1 MIRNVKR
8 KLNDPHIKSFKSV
21 ATGIMGIMRRRTF
34 MAIFWISDVA
44 FKVCIY
50 HVNYL
55 LYYCFYTN
63 LRPGGRDFRKAL
75 VINIKAQFVMRNSML
90 KLTTI
95 PVWIGF
101 NKTIDKLNMMLFFL
115 MTTYV
120 WARIIYHSP
129 FLTFEGA
136 ISKGFEEVLV
146 SN

>member
-8 KLNDPHIKSFKSV
+8 KLKDPKIKSFNSV
-21 ATGIMGIMRRRTF
+21 TTDTGIMGTMRRRTF
-34 MAIFWISDVA
+34 MAILWISDVA

-95 PVWIGF
+95 PV
-101 NKTIDKLNMMLFFL
+101 
-115 MTTYV
+115 
-120 WARIIYHSP
+120 
-129 FLTFEGA
+129 
-136 ISKGFEEVLV
+136 
-146 SN
+146 

>member
-55 LYYCFYTN
+55 LYYYCFLIFIPTYDQEEGT
-63 LRPGGRDFRKAL
+63 LGRL
-75 VINIKAQFVMRNSML
+75 
-90 KLTTI
+90 
-95 PVWIGF
+95 
-101 NKTIDKLNMMLFFL
+101 
-115 MTTYV
+115 
-120 WARIIYHSP
+120 
-129 FLTFEGA
+129 
-136 ISKGFEEVLV
+136 
-146 SN
+146 